1 MVRTAVPT
9 VRILLAVAT
18 VRLHVPCSG
27 VYVTTVPVGT
37 VYDCTIAQRTVPY
50 GCTDRR
56 STRRTRALD
65 YETKLTTP

>member
-1 MVRTAVPT
+1 MVRTAAVPT
-9 VRILLAVAT
+9 VRIAT
-18 VRLHVPCSG
+18 VRLPCSG